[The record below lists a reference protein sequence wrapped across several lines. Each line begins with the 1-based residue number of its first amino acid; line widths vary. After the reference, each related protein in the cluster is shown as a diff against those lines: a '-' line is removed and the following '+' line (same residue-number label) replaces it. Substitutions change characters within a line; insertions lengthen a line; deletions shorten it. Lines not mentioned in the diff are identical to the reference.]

1 MRLST
6 VFELLLIFLLI
17 AFAAYGRV
25 INRDEATSLRRVAR
39 AAEERV
45 KQGNLGVSIMS
56 LKQATESLNK
66 YCKCNNDVCQCCRDF
81 HIPVVALK
89 GPGCASIRYF
99 EKDNL
104 ELQLSFGDNLLSSTV
119 VNGKKPQT
127 ICVPMPGGFSK
138 FCGRIY
144 SIQRESDNNFKACLG
159 LELQSS
165 YEVEASLRVSCFSFS
180 PEGLKLRPAEA
191 FPPAALTETE
201 EEDDDD
207 DIDWLFSD
215 DDDETDN
222 KKDINQL
229 PSKNTAVAGS
239 IQPAEEEEEEEE
251 DDDDDDDDY
260 SLGLD
265 AFLDIIT
272 GDDET
277 EKKKPA
283 TAAPSPLT
291 VPIINKPTPRP
302 IVAHP
307 TTKGPKVQAETSTTE
322 APVVEIVGPVGFS
335 AESSTEV
342 SLKNGTEV
350 AEEETTENLAVTE
363 SSVALEVESSTDAS
377 EMSESNKTAAVIEAA
392 ASDDNK
398 QVVKVQKMPVI
409 KKIIVGVTDKKTSI
423 TSSSVNAIKNDVKK
437 PLAKPAKPD
446 PVPSADSHTADSEN
460 DDDAED
466 IEDDDED
473 DEDLLT
479 EAITG
484 DDDEEEETEANE
496 DEEEDDNDKP
506 DASSTEGDIKR
517 PTDDDHE
524 EVSDEDLLDDDDDD
538 DDDEEEASLMSEI
551 IGDDDDDEADK
562 KKKKKK
568 KKNKNTSTTEASK
581 NDQYS
586 ITDILNRKISRRGRQ
601 SKVMRL

>member
-165 YEVEASLRVSCFSFS
+165 YEVEASLRVSCF
-180 PEGLKLRPAEA
+180 
-191 FPPAALTETE
+191 
-201 EEDDDD
+201 
-207 DIDWLFSD
+207 
-215 DDDETDN
+215 
-222 KKDINQL
+222 
-229 PSKNTAVAGS
+229 
-239 IQPAEEEEEEEE
+239 
-251 DDDDDDDDY
+251 
-260 SLGLD
+260 
-265 AFLDIIT
+265 
-272 GDDET
+272 
-277 EKKKPA
+277 
-283 TAAPSPLT
+283 
-291 VPIINKPTPRP
+291 RP

-398 QVVKVQKMPVI
+398 QVVKVQKMP
-409 KKIIVGVTDKKTSI
+409 
-423 TSSSVNAIKNDVKK
+423 
-437 PLAKPAKPD
+437 
-446 PVPSADSHTADSEN
+446 
-460 DDDAED
+460 
-466 IEDDDED
+466 
-473 DEDLLT
+473 
-479 EAITG
+479 
-484 DDDEEEETEANE
+484 
-496 DEEEDDNDKP
+496 
-506 DASSTEGDIKR
+506 
-517 PTDDDHE
+517 
-524 EVSDEDLLDDDDDD
+524 
-538 DDDEEEASLMSEI
+538 
-551 IGDDDDDEADK
+551 
-562 KKKKKK
+562 
-568 KKNKNTSTTEASK
+568 
-581 NDQYS
+581 
-586 ITDILNRKISRRGRQ
+586 
-601 SKVMRL
+601 

>member
-25 INRDEATSLRRVAR
+25 IDRDEATSLRRVAR
-39 AAEERV
+39 AAEGRV

-56 LKQATESLNK
+56 LKQATENLNN
-66 YCKCNNDVCQCCRDF
+66 YCKCDNDVCQCCRDF

-104 ELQLSFGDNLLSSTV
+104 EFQLSFGDNLLSSTV
-119 VNGKKPQT
+119 VNGKKSRT

-144 SIQRESDNNFKACLG
+144 SIQRTSDSNFKACLG

-165 YEVEASLRVSCFSFS
+165 YEVEASLRVSCFSFG
-180 PEGLKLRPAEA
+180 PEGVKLRPAEA
-191 FPPAALTETE
+191 FPPTAFSETE
-201 EEDDDD
+201 NENDDDDDD
-207 DIDWLFSD
+207 DITEYFELED
-215 DDDETDN
+215 DTDN

-229 PSKNTAVAGS
+229 PSKNTAVAGA
-239 IQPAEEEEEEEE
+239 IQPADEEEEE
-251 DDDDDDDDY
+251 DDDDDDDY

-283 TAAPSPLT
+283 AVAPPPLT
-291 VPIINKPTPRP
+291 VLPLINKPTRRP

-307 TTKGPKVQAETSTTE
+307 TTKAPKVQAETSTTE
-322 APVVEIVGPVGFS
+322 APIVEIVGPFGFN

-350 AEEETTENLAVTE
+350 AEEETTEAITE
-363 SSVALEVESSTDAS
+363 SSVALEVESSTDVS
-377 EMSESNKTAAVIEAA
+377 EMSDSNKTEAVLEAA

-398 QVVKVQKMPVI
+398 QVVKVEKVPVI
-409 KKIIVGVTDKKTSI
+409 KKIIVGVTDKKSSI
-423 TSSSVNAIKNDVKK
+423 TSNSVNAIKNDVKK

-446 PVPSADSHTADSEN
+446 LSADSHNTHDSEN

-473 DEDLLT
+473 DEDLLS
-479 EAITG
+479 EAISD
-484 DDDEEEETEANE
+484 DDDEEEETETNE
-496 DEEEDDNDKP
+496 DEEDDNDKLE
-506 DASSTEGDIKR
+506 AYSSTEGDIKR

-538 DDDEEEASLMSEI
+538 DDDNDDEEEASLMSEI
-551 IGDDDDDEADK
+551 IGDDDDDEDD
-562 KKKKKK
+562 KKKK
-568 KKNKNTSTTEASK
+568 KKNKNLSTTEASK
-581 NDQYS
+581 KDEYS
-586 ITDILNRKISRRGRQ
+586 ISDILNRKITRRGRQ